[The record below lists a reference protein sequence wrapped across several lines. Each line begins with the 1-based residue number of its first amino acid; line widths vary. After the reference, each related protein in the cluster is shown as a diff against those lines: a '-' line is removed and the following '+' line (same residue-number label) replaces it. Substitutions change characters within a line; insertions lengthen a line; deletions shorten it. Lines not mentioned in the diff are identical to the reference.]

1 MEDLTY
7 YNLIDDIEISNYFEN
22 YSDDDQQNL
31 AKVSPEDDERTKRRK
46 HWQNALKIGAVIGA
60 ATTLVFFGPEIIAM
74 LTPVMPAIKAS
85 LKAKGL
91 DPSKMKI
98 GEILKKFHETSTG
111 KSLDGK
117 DEKKN
122 GIQMAKEILGYFK
135 NLKDKKANG
144 TATPLETKMLDLA
157 DNATKKIAEAG
168 EGEVKNIM
176 KNLVA
181 EGTGEPELAGTPV
194 AKGEPN
200 GTPPAKVE
208 TKFDTKTIIL
218 VLVAIFV
225 ISKFS

>member
-22 YSDDDQQNL
+22 YSDDQQNL
-31 AKVSPEDDERTKRRK
+31 AHVEAGDDDKTKRRK
-46 HWQNALKIGAVIGA
+46 HWQNALKIGGVIGA

-85 LKAKGL
+85 LKAKGI
-91 DPSKMKI
+91 DPTKLKI
-98 GEILKKFHETSTG
+98 GQIIKKFHEETTG
-111 KSLDGK
+111 KSLEGK

-122 GIQMAKEILGYFK
+122 GIQVAKEILDYFK
-135 NLKDKKANG
+135 KVKQKKADG
-144 TATPLETKMLDLA
+144 TASPLETKMLDLA
-157 DNATKKIAEAG
+157 KTATKKIAEAG

-181 EGTGEPELAGTPV
+181 EGTGEPELAGTPE
-194 AKGEPN
+194 KGTADK
-200 GTPPAKVE
+200 TPPAKVE